1 MRMRSS
7 KKIVS
12 YPKFEDDI
20 MKIRYS
26 KVLMFFPTDSEIR
39 EEDKINEYFFKRDT
53 TGDKDSTGLTIV
65 SRVER

>member
-1 MRMRSS
+1 
-7 KKIVS
+7 
-12 YPKFEDDI
+12 
-20 MKIRYS
+20 
-26 KVLMFFPTDSEIR
+26 MFFPTDSEIR